1 VHHFHEIWQ
10 PVQSEVG
17 GICFYR
23 SWHFHYVTY
32 RHLDQIRT
40 ILHDYLSDRE
50 RTSPNNLH
58 SPTSK
63 VNDSFKQRSQLKTR
77 DRTKQLFK
85 FVNEGEDPA
94 LHRAYNTIKS
104 DVQTSLKRQI
114 QNFAPVD
121 SKQHSTNY
129 QSIVV
134 DMFANTLV
142 VKEHKLL
149 IKPNAYNVSVLLKPT
164 MSFLQRLKEL
174 FPK

>member
-1 VHHFHEIWQ
+1 MKYGNLFSQRFETISFVEI
-10 PVQSEVG
+10 
-17 GICFYR
+17 
-23 SWHFHYVTY
+23 TM
-32 RHLDQIRT
+32 RHKMFKFISLAQQIRT

-58 SPTSK
+58 TPISK
-63 VNDSFKQRSQLKTR
+63 VNDGMKQRSPSKTR
-77 DRTKQLFK
+77 DRSKQLFK

-104 DVQTSLKRQI
+104 DVESSLKRQI
-114 QNFAPVD
+114 NNFKPAD
-121 SKQHSTNY
+121 SKQHTTNY
-129 QSIVV
+129 QSVVV
-134 DMFANTLV
+134 DMFANTLI

-164 MSFLQRLKEL
+164 MSFLQRLKEI